1 MHYMVFTL
9 FVVLALPAHACPDTH
24 FQCGAPGI
32 CCPRQ

>member
-1 MHYMVFTL
+1 MRSIVFIL
-9 FVVLALPAHACPDTH
+9 FFVVAVPAYACPDTH